1 MRAGFPFRPMAAV
14 VLIMLGSSSVV
25 AQRDAAYDDPAQTRA
40 ALSRALADR
49 TAAQRR
55 AEKLEHNAAR
65 VTRAADKTAA
75 QAAALAARIQQSE
88 AGIAAAEARLTL
100 IERQRAALRLRLAAK
115 QKPVIEL
122 TASLQKFSRRPL
134 GLALLRSGSIREVG
148 YLQAMLAST
157 IPQVERRTAD
167 LRVEIGRG
175 RALERGA
182 RQVVAQYRA
191 DEKEL
196 LQRRK
201 ALAALESRQRVESR
215 QARGTAARE
224 SEKALALAEEARD
237 LDMLVGKLDQ
247 AGALRQQLAALPGP
261 ILRPARPEEAQLPTM
276 TSVVSGTAQRA
287 PAGYQVPVAGRV
299 VAGFG
304 AILPGGSR
312 SEGVTFAPRGGAQVV
327 APAAGRVAFAG
338 LYRGFGRIVIIE
350 HGKGWISLV
359 TGLAAIDV
367 AVGDRLVSGSPLGT
381 APRGRPT
388 ISLELRRQGEPINP
402 IEFLG

>member
-167 LRVEIGRG
+167 LRAEIGRG

-196 LQRRK
+196 FQRRK

-276 TSVVSGTAQRA
+276 TSVVSGTAQRP